1 MDANATLALALTPFM
16 KFTEAQ
22 LESAIIELLGAEG
35 YPHVSGELG
44 ERSSSCVSSI
54 KDVATKDGAG
64 APSLPRVLLHADL
77 RAFLTKQ
84 YAADYITPQE
94 IGAVIKQLEAYSGA
108 DLYESN
114 KAIMKLVS
122 DGFLLKRE
130 DRNQKDLYIQLIDY
144 SELVAF
150 REPKTGEVPTI
161 LAEDFGEYNAAGAT
175 SSHNIFKIVNQLE
188 IVGYEKRIPDG
199 ILYINGLPLVV
210 FEFKSAIREDATIHD
225 AYVQLTTRYRRDIPE
240 LLKYN
245 ALSVISDGVNNKVG
259 SLFAPYEFFY
269 AWRKTDGGDLVEVD
283 GINSLYSMIQ
293 GLFHKSRLLD
303 VIRNYIYFPDTS
315 RREDKIVCRYPQ
327 YYAATKLYQN
337 ILLHRKTDSG
347 RDGAPTPS
355 YSMMKD
361 AAGATRLPDGKGG
374 TYFGATGCGKSYTM
388 LFLARLLMKSVDLAS
403 PTIVLITDRTDL
415 DDQLSGTFTN
425 AKGFIGDE
433 SVISVESRDHLR
445 ELLKGRTSGG
455 VFLTTIHKFTED
467 TELLTER
474 TNVIVISDEA
484 HRSQVNLDQKL
495 KITEDGVKRTFGFA
509 KYLHDSL
516 PNATY
521 VGFTGTP
528 IDATLDV
535 FGEVVDAYTMTESVA
550 DEITVPIVYEGR
562 AAKVI
567 LDNSK
572 LEAIEKYY
580 DECAG
585 RGASDYA
592 IEDSKKTMAH
602 MGAIL
607 GDPKRIEALAADF
620 VEHYEKRVSEGSTV
634 AGKAMFVSSSRQIAY
649 DFYKAVIAFLGERSS
664 SCVTLRDFDD
674 VAGATSLPDSLTR
687 SFGAAEEWHRR
698 NLPHRDKEGLIQ
710 SLTFRLADS
719 MPKHVLEKMEA
730 ELTRFAEDQQA
741 LERRKKM
748 QFYLDQGVGSC
759 ALNQPEVAQCVM
771 DALRHHDGER
781 YRLLAWSIMPNHVH
795 VLIQAYGEVAKIVQS
810 WKSYT
815 GKWALKRNRRLEL
828 GIPSEQESFWQ
839 MEYWDRFIRN
849 EEHFNQTLD
858 YILRNPVNAGL
869 DQNATAHLYTGHTGN
884 GRTKLELHP
893 SQIKMVMTRGK
904 DDEKA
909 LYHLLGNK
917 EERKKLDV
925 QFKKAES
932 NFKVAIVVDMWLTG
946 FDVPFL
952 DTIYIDKPIQRHNLI
967 QTISRVNRKFENK
980 KKGLVVDYIGI
991 KKQMN
996 MALAHYSKAD
1006 SSNIEEIEASIIV
1019 VKDHL
1024 DLLGRLFH
1032 SFDTTPYFS
1041 GTPIAQLDC
1050 LNRAAEFVQLTEK
1063 IEMRTMFLV
1072 KRLKAAYDICSGSD
1086 AFTETERDHIH
1097 FYLAV
1102 RAIVAKLT
1110 KGEAPDSAQMNAKVR
1125 EMISEALKSDGI
1137 EEIFKLGEDGA
1148 TEIDIFGDDY
1158 LAKIEKIKLPNT
1170 KIKLLQQLLKRAI
1183 EDFKKINKVKGVDF
1197 TKQFQALV
1205 NKYNERDEK
1214 DVLRSEV
1221 LEGFSEEMIEL
1232 IHALQKEKESFGE
1245 MGIDLEEKSF
1255 YDILKSL
1262 AHKYDFEYP
1271 EDKLIKLAK
1280 EVKTEVD
1287 DKAKYIDWNQ
1297 RDDIKAELRAGLI
1310 VLLAENGYPPVDRDE
1325 VYKEIFEQAENFKKY
1340 QSLR

>member
-1 MDANATLALALTPFM
+1 MN

-22 LESAIIELLGAEG
+22 LEAAIIELLGIEG
-35 YPHVSGELG
+35 YPHVLG
-44 ERSSSCVSSI
+44 EAIARQPQEVLI
-54 KDVATKDGAG
+54 KE
-64 APSLPRVLLHADL
+64 DL
-77 RAFLTKQ
+77 RHFLAKR
-84 YAADYITPQE
+84 YAADFITPQE
-94 IGAVIKQLEAYSGA
+94 IEAVIKQLEAYSAA

-114 KAIMKLVS
+114 KQIMKLVS

-130 DRNQKDLYIQLIDY
+130 DRSQKDLYIQLIDY

-150 REPKTGEVPTI
+150 REPKAGEVPTI
-161 LAEDFGEYNAAGAT
+161 LAEDVVEYNGAGAT
-175 SSHNIFKIVNQLE
+175 FPRNTFKIVNQLE
-188 IVGYEKRIPDG
+188 IIGYEKRIPDG

-210 FEFKSAIREDATIHD
+210 FEFKSAIREEATIYD
-225 AYVQLTTRYRRDIPE
+225 AFVQLTTRYQRDIPE

-245 ALSVISDGVNNKVG
+245 AFCVISDGANNNVG

-269 AWRKTDGGDLVEVD
+269 AWRKTDGSDLVEKD

-293 GLFHKSRLLD
+293 GLFHQTRLID
-303 VIRNYIYFPDTS
+303 VIRNFVYLPDTS
-315 RREDKIVCRYPQ
+315 RKEEKILCRYPQ
-327 YYAATKLYQN
+327 YYAATKLYRN
-337 ILLHRKTDSG
+337 ILQH
-347 RDGAPTPS
+347 
-355 YSMMKD
+355 MKPE
-361 AAGATRLPDGKGG
+361 GDGKGG

-388 LFLARLLMKSVDLAS
+388 LFLARLLMRSVDLSS

-415 DDQLSGTFTN
+415 DDQLSGLFTN
-425 AKGFIGDE
+425 GKGYIGDE

-445 ELLKGRTSGG
+445 DLLKGRNSGG
-455 VFLTTIHKFTED
+455 VFLTTIHKFTEN
-467 TELLTER
+467 TCLRAGTHRQAELLTER
-474 TNVIVISDEA
+474 TNVICISDEA

-572 LEAIEKYY
+572 LEEIEKYY
-580 DECAG
+580 NVCADA
-585 RGASDYA
+585 GASDYA
-592 IEDSKKTMAH
+592 IEDSKKTMAN

-607 GDPKRIEALAADF
+607 GDPQRIEALAADF
-620 VEHYEKRVSEGSTV
+620 VAHYEKRVNEGSTV
-634 AGKAMFVSSSRQIAY
+634 AGKAIFVSSSRQIAY
-649 DFYKAVIAFLGERSS
+649 DFYKEVIALRPEWACLRAGTHRQAEALVCAEGVELSDKHLPAPNEGEYFTYVIRCNDDSFYIGQTDDLPRRWNEHRKGTGAQWTKAHKPIEIVLYEKFSS
-664 SCVTLRDFDD
+664 REDAVLREKELKTT
-674 VAGATSLPDSLTR
+674 AGRRWIKKQAAKLSARQAGKKEILPMSR
-687 SFGAAEEWHRR
+687 
-698 NLPHRDKEGLIQ
+698 IQ
-710 SLTFRLADS
+710 
-719 MPKHVLEKMEA
+719 
-730 ELTRFAEDQQA
+730 
-741 LERRKKM
+741 
-748 QFYLDQGVGSC
+748 
-759 ALNQPEVAQCVM
+759 
-771 DALRHHDGER
+771 
-781 YRLLAWSIMPNHVH
+781 
-795 VLIQAYGEVAKIVQS
+795 
-810 WKSYT
+810 
-815 GKWALKRNRRLEL
+815 
-828 GIPSEQESFWQ
+828 
-839 MEYWDRFIRN
+839 
-849 EEHFNQTLD
+849 
-858 YILRNPVNAGL
+858 
-869 DQNATAHLYTGHTGN
+869 
-884 GRTKLELHP
+884 
-893 SQIKMVMTRGK
+893 MVMTRGK

-909 LYHLLGNK
+909 LYDLLGNK
-917 EERKKLDV
+917 DERKKFDT

-932 NFKVAIVVDMWLTG
+932 NFKIAIVVDMWLTG

-952 DTIYIDKPIQRHNLI
+952 DTIYIDKPVQRHNLI

-996 MALAHYSKAD
+996 LALAHYSKAD

-1019 VKDHL
+1019 VRDHL
-1024 DLLGRLFH
+1024 DLLARIFH
-1032 SFDTTPYFS
+1032 QFDTTPYFS
-1041 GTPIAQLDC
+1041 GSPVEQLHC
-1050 LNRAAEFVQLTEK
+1050 LNQAAEFVQLTEK
-1063 IEMRTMFLV
+1063 IEKRVMFLV

-1102 RAIVAKLT
+1102 RSIVAKLT

-1125 EMISEALKSDGI
+1125 EMISEALRSDGI

-1158 LAKIEKIKLPNT
+1158 LAKIEKVKLPNT

-1183 EDFKKINKVKGVDF
+1183 EDFKKINKIKGVDF
-1197 TKQFQALV
+1197 TKQFQELV

-1221 LEGFSEEMIEL
+1221 LEGFSEEMIDL
-1232 IHALQKEKESFGE
+1232 IKALQKEKESFGE

-1255 YDILKSL
+1255 YDILKAL
-1262 AHKYDFEYP
+1262 AHKYDFDYP

-1280 EVKTEVD
+1280 GVKSVVD
-1287 DKAKYIDWNQ
+1287 DKAKYTDWSQ
-1297 RDDIKAELRAGLI
+1297 RADIQAELKVDLI
-1310 VLLAENGYPPVDRDE
+1310 ILLAENGYPPVDRDE
-1325 VYKEIFEQAENFKKY
+1325 VYKEIFEQAENFKKH
-1340 QSLR
+1340 RAV